1 MLVDEMMQSAHLY
14 VILHDLS
21 STKKT
26 TIFSSFNLISNS
38 WKIQDGS
45 QGGDHC

>member
-21 STKKT
+21 STK
-26 TIFSSFNLISNS
+26 NYHL
-38 WKIQDGS
+38 S
-45 QGGDHC
+45 QF

>member
-21 STKKT
+21 STKKLPFLAVLT
-26 TIFSSFNLISNS
+26 
-38 WKIQDGS
+38 
-45 QGGDHC
+45 